1 MTTEEGRLVIRPLVL
16 AACLGICAVG
26 LGRGVTTEPTPA
38 RIPLS
43 SFSTQFDDWRSVS
56 SQALTPDV
64 LAVLGL
70 DEYINRVYAARDGA
84 SLGLYVAYYASQR
97 QGESM
102 HSPLNCLP
110 GAGWQPVQA
119 GRESV
124 AVALGP
130 TASAPIAS
138 IEINRYVVQKD
149 GQKVLVLYWYQSQGR
164 VVASEYWGKF
174 YTVVDAIRH
183 GRTDAALVR
192 VIVPFGTGDAEAEAR
207 AVRAGTAFV
216 QSIFPMLEQHL
227 PS

>member
-1 MTTEEGRLVIRPLVL
+1 MNVNEERSAIPALVL
-16 AACLGICAVG
+16 AACLGLCAAG
-26 LGRGVTTEPTPA
+26 LGRGVTSEPTPP
-38 RIPLS
+38 RLPLS
-43 SFSTQFDDWRSVS
+43 GFSDRVGNWKSVS
-56 SQALTPDV
+56 STPLTPDV

-70 DEYINRVYAARDGA
+70 DEYINRVYASTDGGA
-84 SLGLYVAYYASQR
+84 LGLYVAYYASQR

-110 GAGWQPVQA
+110 GAGWQPLRS

-124 AVALGP
+124 PVASGP
-130 TASAPIAS
+130 VAAS

-174 YTVVDAIRH
+174 YTVVDAIRN

-192 VIVPFGTGDAEAEAR
+192 VIVPFGGGDAAAETR
-207 AVRAGTAFV
+207 AIRAGTAFV

-227 PS
+227 PV